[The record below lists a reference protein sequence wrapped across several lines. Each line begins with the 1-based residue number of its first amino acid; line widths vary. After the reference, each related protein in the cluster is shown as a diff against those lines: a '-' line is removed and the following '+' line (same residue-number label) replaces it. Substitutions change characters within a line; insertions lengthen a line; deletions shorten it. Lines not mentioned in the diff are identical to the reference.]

1 MLVSRT
7 SKLAIIALADLA
19 ARGADEWTSADKL
32 YQSFV
37 EGLAFLRHIMNR
49 LAREGI
55 VRSKKGRRGGFQ
67 IAAPAGKLSLGQVV
81 IAIEGSDSSRRCLLN
96 SETCDG
102 TVLCS
107 LAPKWHPIRKM
118 LFDFLN
124 SETIQTAAERGIGRI
139 DPFDIGVL
147 DE

>member
-1 MLVSRT
+1 MLVSRV
-7 SKLAIIALADLA
+7 SKLAIIALVDVATRDPNQWILADELSQSIKADLP
-19 ARGADEWTSADKL
+19 
-32 YQSFV
+32 
-37 EGLAFLRHIMNR
+37 FLRQIMNR
-49 LAREGI
+49 LAGEGI

-67 IAAPAGKLSLGQVV
+67 IAAPAEKLSLGKVV
-81 IAIEGSDSSRRCLLN
+81 IVIEGSDSSRRCLLS

-118 LFDFLN
+118 LLDFLN
-124 SETIQTAAERGIGRI
+124 SETVQTAAERGIGRI
-139 DPFDIGVL
+139 DRFDIGVL